1 MSPHT
6 PTPNPDSQPDQAGPT
21 GLGGEAVSGNFET
34 SNQPNFS
41 DSNNEDQGGG
51 IFSTPE
57 LTVDSENVPD
67 PNVISDDDKSRV
79 ATVFQKTDASARRH
93 AAEAAAARQRAIAE
107 EMNEA
112 ALAAADIP
120 STATGDIKLP
130 GGKKKHK
137 KAPLIIILA
146 LLVLAVGGGFFAA
159 WQMGWIGKENTSGN
173 ESVALTR
180 EEAAERAF
188 ARYASFVL
196 TGTASDSYSTDADF
210 GESEVEKQFLSQ
222 TKNPAFWDTSIEL
235 LESAQKA
242 YSELENSDEL
252 LTDLMNYYAECLEF
266 LKNFESYPSISVD
279 IMEEFYLRDGREV
292 MIDTVIETYAP
303 YAEDTSSVVANYAQV
318 MKQTA
323 EALANKLDFYTNSG
337 CLVDGSFNAECVA
350 NFEEA
355 DEIPEAVEI
364 SDELESTARN
374 FAERTAAR
382 VRTGAL
388 DMLAEAK
395 DFVKPEDKNEN

>member
-1 MSPHT
+1 MFYDASPHT

-93 AAEAAAARQRAIAE
+93 AIAE

-146 LLVLAVGGGFFAA
+146 LMVLAVGGGFFAA
-159 WQMGWIGKENTSGN
+159 WQMGWIGGGEAHHETALQAFATYKDYLIDGPSKSEDTNEESAWFLFTIPESELSLEQKKEYFTELEKRFSDFEARSSEKLGERLGN
-173 ESVALTR
+173 YKELFRLAIIQPSLEIYASNLADEYIKGGSEAAYNYIQNSASSDSQLPMSKPLLSALETYLDASLTVLEIYETAGCIHDNVIDFGCESVK
-180 EEAAERAF
+180 
-188 ARYASFVL
+188 
-196 TGTASDSYSTDADF
+196 TDR
-210 GESEVEKQFLSQ
+210 K
-222 TKNPAFWDTSIEL
+222 
-235 LESAQKA
+235 
-242 YSELENSDEL
+242 
-252 LTDLMNYYAECLEF
+252 
-266 LKNFESYPSISVD
+266 
-279 IMEEFYLRDGREV
+279 
-292 MIDTVIETYAP
+292 
-303 YAEDTSSVVANYAQV
+303 SVV
-318 MKQTA
+318 
-323 EALANKLDFYTNSG
+323 
-337 CLVDGSFNAECVA
+337 
-350 NFEEA
+350 
-355 DEIPEAVEI
+355 
-364 SDELESTARN
+364 
-374 FAERTAAR
+374 
-382 VRTGAL
+382 
-388 DMLAEAK
+388 
-395 DFVKPEDKNEN
+395 